1 MIIIVQTVLKL
12 IVFLDIS
19 EYFDTMIIIV
29 QIVLNLFLVIA
40 E

>member
-12 IVFLDIS
+12 TVFIDIS
-19 EYFDTMIIIV
+19 EYFDTMIMIV
-29 QIVLNLFLVIA
+29 QIVLNLFLVIP